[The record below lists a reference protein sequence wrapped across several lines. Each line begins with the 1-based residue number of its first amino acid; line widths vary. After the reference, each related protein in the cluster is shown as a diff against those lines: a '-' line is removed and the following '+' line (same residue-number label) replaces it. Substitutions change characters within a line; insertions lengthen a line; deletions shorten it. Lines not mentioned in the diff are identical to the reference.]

1 MRHNAV
7 MGLVR
12 GKPETQLDSEG
23 SDTHQPMY
31 AAAPIVT
38 AAKPAT

>member
-12 GKPETQLDSEG
+12 GKPETQPDSKG